1 MDSYQ
6 MVVQTIAL
14 TAGAAW
20 ASGINLYAVL
30 VVLGVGGATGAI
42 GLPAEL
48 AVVEHPL
55 VIAAA
60 LLMYGVEFFADK
72 IPGVDSTWDA
82 IHTFVRVPAGA
93 MLAAGAM
100 GDVAPAW
107 EVAAGL
113 LGGSLA
119 MTSHASKA
127 SARAL
132 INTSP
137 EPFSNWTASVA
148 EDVAVFAGLW
158 AALAQPEIFLLA
170 LVLFLLL
177 VAWLLP
183 RLLRGVAG
191 VLRILGI
198 RRWSADAN
206 EASRASDRLGALERL
221 QALRA
226 SGALRPEDFAAE
238 KARVLTVS

>member
-1 MDSYQ
+1 MGR
-6 MVVQTIAL
+6 V
-14 TAGAAW
+14 
-20 ASGINLYAVL
+20 
-30 VVLGVGGATGAI
+30 
-42 GLPAEL
+42 
-48 AVVEHPL
+48 
-55 VIAAA
+55 
-60 LLMYGVEFFADK
+60 
-72 IPGVDSTWDA
+72 
-82 IHTFVRVPAGA
+82 HTFVRVPAGA

-198 RRWSADAN
+198 RRRSADAN
-206 EASRASDRLGALERL
+206 EASHASDRLGALERL
-221 QALRA
+221 QALR
-226 SGALRPEDFAAE
+226 P
-238 KARVLTVS
+238 ARSDRRSSPPKRRGC